1 MLTFLY
7 LAWYNWLCSQ
17 RRAMM
22 QFIIY
27 LQPVF
32 TTILYTLANPY
43 TGESATKAFWFVVI
57 NGSLLNIWGIN
68 VFATIS
74 DIHRDRWTGMLSAT
88 RLSITPLMTI
98 FIVRAIT
105 NTIHGFASM
114 LLISVLAF
122 VWFQPELSMI
132 LNSPVWWLLVLAFFL
147 IAGFSLL
154 FAAVIA
160 MSPHS
165 HHIMNFIEYPVFI
178 VAGVGFTVGLLPLF
192 MQWFALMLPFGF
204 VAEFARH
211 IEGISLAYTAD
222 FSSVFWLPI
231 FGSFL
236 ILLIGILQMRTME
249 RNLAETGNVV

>member
-1 MLTFLY
+1 MISQLLH

-32 TTILYTLANPY
+32 TTALYAMANPY
-43 TGESATKAFWFVVI
+43 SDNAPGKAFWFVVI

-88 RLSITPLMTI
+88 RLSVTPLLTV
-98 FIVRAIT
+98 FIIRALT
-105 NTIHGFASM
+105 NTLHGAVSLAMFAAFAWVLYQPDWVM
-114 LLISVLAF
+114 VLDGRVWALLAF
-122 VWFQPELSMI
+122 
-132 LNSPVWWLLVLAFFL
+132 AFTL
-147 IAGFSLL
+147 IAVFSLL
-154 FAAVIA
+154 FATIIA

-178 VAGVGFTVGLLPLF
+178 IAGIGFTVGLLPTA
-192 MQWFALMLPFGF
+192 MQWFALMLPFGY
-204 VAEFARH
+204 VAESARS
-211 IEGISLAYTAD
+211 IAGISL
-222 FSSVFWLPI
+222 SSLAPFDVIWLPA
-231 FGSFL
+231 FGGIL
-236 ILLIGILQMRTME
+236 IALIGLQQMKHME
-249 RNLAETGNVV
+249 RKLAETGNVR